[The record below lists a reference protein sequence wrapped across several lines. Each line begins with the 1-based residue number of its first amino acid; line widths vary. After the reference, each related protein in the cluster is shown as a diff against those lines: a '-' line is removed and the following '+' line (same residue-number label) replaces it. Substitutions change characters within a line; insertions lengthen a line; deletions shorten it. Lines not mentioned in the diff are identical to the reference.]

1 MKKKTKEKLKK
12 IVFLAILILVALLY
26 RETNFDFSKISEKL
40 NFRVEEKEETVEVLQ
55 GDSLKVYFLDVG
67 QADSILITSNGEN
80 MLIDAGNN
88 EDGLKLVSYLHSIGI
103 TNFKYVV
110 GTHAHEDHIGGM
122 DDIIKNFSIDNFYMP
137 DVVTTTKTFED
148 VLDALDRKQLAFQTP
163 NIDDTFSLAKAKFV
177 VLHVS
182 DDDSDLN
189 DSSIVLR
196 MTYGNASF
204 LFMGDATSKVEE
216 KIIAKDIKSDVLKVA
231 HHGSQY
237 STTTAFLKKVAP
249 KYAVIEVGRNNTYKH
264 PKSIT
269 LKKLKEQGS
278 IIYRTD
284 EDGTVVA
291 TTDGATISFE
301 KITTD
306 TNG

>member
-110 GTHAHEDHIGGM
+110 GTHAHADHIGGNKLIQ
-122 DDIIKNFSIDNFYMP
+122 DRTNCKIFAYGIEKSFTENPILEPSFLYGSYPFADLKNKF
-137 DVVTTTKTFED
+137 
-148 VLDALDRKQLAFQTP
+148 L
-163 NIDDTFSLAKAKFV
+163 LAKESTV
-177 VLHVS
+177 T
-182 DDDSDLN
+182 
-189 DSSIVLR
+189 SIEDNLPEGLE
-196 MTYGNASF
+196 YF
-204 LFMGDATSKVEE
+204 P
-216 KIIAKDIKSDVLKVA
+216 LKG
-231 HHGSQY
+231 HFFDMCRH
-237 STTTAFLKKVAP
+237 
-249 KYAVIEVGRNNTYKH
+249 
-264 PKSIT
+264 
-269 LKKLKEQGS
+269 
-278 IIYRTD
+278 
-284 EDGTVVA
+284 
-291 TTDGATISFE
+291 
-301 KITTD
+301 
-306 TNG
+306 